1 MTLQDIEQNKPLT
14 LSVTEAAKIM
24 GIAPHFLRCA
34 LLQGRFPFG
43 VGVEMERNEFYINTE
58 RFLKYMRSEI

>member
-14 LSVTEAAKIM
+14 LSVTETASIM
-24 GIAPHFLRCA
+24 GIAPQFLQCA

-43 VGVEMERNEFYINTE
+43 VGVEMGRNEFYINAE
-58 RFLKYMRSEI
+58 RFLKYMRGEF